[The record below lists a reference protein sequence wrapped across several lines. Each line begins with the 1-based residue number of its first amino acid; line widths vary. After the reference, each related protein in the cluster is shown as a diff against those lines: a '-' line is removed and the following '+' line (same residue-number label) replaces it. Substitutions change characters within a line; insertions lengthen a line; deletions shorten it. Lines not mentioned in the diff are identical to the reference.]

1 MLSQESS
8 NAAEIR
14 GGYEMIGIIGAME
27 EEVEILKSLLTDL
40 KTEERCGLSF
50 VSGRLDGKDTVIVRS
65 GIGKV
70 NAGACTQMLLDHYPV
85 DYVINTGIA
94 GSLDAEINIGDIVLS
109 EDAVQYDVDAVS
121 FGYLLGEIPR
131 VGTMAFEASDR
142 LIAMA
147 EEENRKVNPDIRTF
161 IGRVATGDRFVS
173 DQETKDWIRQH
184 FQGLCCEMEGAA
196 IAQIAYLNKVPF
208 LIIRAIS
215 DKADGSAAVD
225 YPAFEKKA
233 IQHCTRLTRALVRRL

>member
-1 MLSQESS
+1 
-8 NAAEIR
+8 
-14 GGYEMIGIIGAME
+14 MIGIIGAME